1 MRLRTRLASCILCL
15 AAVLN
20 PSESPAQGVLTRP
33 LELVVHT
40 APGGG
45 PDRVARILAEILTRE
60 KLVTVPVSVLNKPGG
75 AGGVA
80 YHYMKSR
87 RGDPHTLLTGVGSA
101 LLSATLR
108 PDMGINMDDFTPVAL
123 LAQDPQAIIVAA
135 DSPYRTLREFIDA
148 ARRESNGM
156 AASITSPTSSGR
168 MLGWLIEREA
178 GVKFRFV
185 TFKSGSE
192 ALTAVMGGHVQFSTE
207 NVSESIAAVEAKKL
221 RVLAVSSGER
231 MAALPGVPT
240 LRELGYDIHIGTG
253 RGLALP
259 GGVSKAAVDAWES
272 IIERVYQSPAWK
284 AHAQS
289 SQYENLWMG
298 SAAFGRYLAQ
308 RRQTLQAFL
317 QAINAKANVSA
328 NDSLNAPT
336 SAAKKP

>member
-1 MRLRTRLASCILCL
+1 MNKTSV
-15 AAVLN
+15 AAVSLVLLIAMG
-20 PSESPAQGVLTRP
+20 SAGLAHAQGVLTRP

-45 PDRVARILAEILTRE
+45 PDRVARILAEILARE

-80 YHYMKSR
+80 YHYMKSK
-87 RGDPHTLLTGVGSA
+87 RGDPHAILTGVGSA

-108 PDMGINMDDFTPVAL
+108 PDMGVSMDDFTPIAL

-135 DSPYRTLREFIDA
+135 DSPYRTFKEFIDA
-148 ARRESNGM
+148 AKREPATL
-156 AASITSPTSSGR
+156 AASISSPTSAGR
-168 MLGWLIEREA
+168 MLGWLIERDA

-185 TFKSGSE
+185 AFKSGSE

-221 RVLAVSSGER
+221 RVLAVSSGQR
-231 MAALPGVPT
+231 MAALPEVPT
-240 LRELGYDIHIGTG
+240 LRELGYAIHVGTG

-259 GGVSKAAVDAWES
+259 GSVPKAAVDSWEA

-289 SQYENLWMG
+289 SQYENMWLG
-298 SAAFGRYLAQ
+298 SEAFGRYLAQ
-308 RRQTLQAFL
+308 RRQSLQEFL
-317 QAINAKANVSA
+317 QAINVTAG
-328 NDSLNAPT
+328 
-336 SAAKKP
+336 AAKKP

>member
-1 MRLRTRLASCILCL
+1 
-15 AAVLN
+15 
-20 PSESPAQGVLTRP
+20 
-33 LELVVHT
+33 
-40 APGGG
+40 
-45 PDRVARILAEILTRE
+45 
-60 KLVTVPVSVLNKPGG
+60 
-75 AGGVA
+75 
-80 YHYMKSR
+80 MKSR
-87 RGDPHTLLTGVGSA
+87 RGDPHALLTGVGSA

-135 DSPYRTLREFIDA
+135 DSPHRTLRDLMDA
-148 ARRESNGM
+148 AKRESNGL

-207 NVSESIAAVEAKKL
+207 NVSESIAAVDAKKL

-240 LRELGYDIHIGTG
+240 LRELGYNIHVGTG

-259 GGVSKAAVDAWES
+259 GGVPKAAVDTWEAM
-272 IIERVYQSPAWK
+272 IERVYQSPAWK

-289 SQYENLWMG
+289 SLYENMWMG

-308 RRQTLQAFL
+308 RRQTLLEFL
-317 QAINAKANVSA
+317 QAIHVTTKVSIQVPSVTVKTRPA
-328 NDSLNAPT
+328 LSAPVLRDEG
-336 SAAKKP
+336 